1 MNIIVYTKTVCPNC
15 ISLKRDLKK
24 NGVNFEEVNIQK
36 NEEAYELL
44 KANNFTGL
52 PVLSIDGKLTN
63 DLKEISHLLH
73 KEEV

>member
-24 NGVNFEEVNIQK
+24 NGVNFEEINIQK
-36 NEEAYELL
+36 NEEASDYL

-63 DLKEISHLLH
+63 NLEEISNLIK

>member
-15 ISLKRDLKK
+15 IRLKRDLKK
-24 NGVNFEEVNIQK
+24 NGVNFEEINIDK
-36 NEEAYELL
+36 DVEANELL

-63 DLKEISHLLH
+63 NLEEISDLIK